1 MINNDSNFFI
11 LHGEDDDCDIR
22 IMKRILKKI
31 EYQGEY
37 LNLLIGSDLL
47 ARMDDITKPK
57 LPDLLILD
65 IGLPGT
71 NGKEILA
78 SLRQEDRTM
87 GVPIIMMTGSN
98 SKRDY
103 HECISLG
110 ANAYIQKNSDS
121 QSLELILKCY
131 IEGFVYLSAQKF
143 F

>member
-37 LNLLIGSDLL
+37 SNLLIGSDLL
-47 ARMDDITKPK
+47 AWMDDITKPK

-121 QSLELILKCY
+121 KSLELILKSY

>member
-37 LNLLIGSDLL
+37 SNLLIGSDLL
-47 ARMDDITKPK
+47 AWMDDITKPK

-87 GVPIIMMTGSN
+87 GVPVMMMTGSN

-121 QSLELILKCY
+121 KSLELILKCY

>member
-37 LNLLIGSDLL
+37 SNLLIGSDLL
-47 ARMDDITKPK
+47 AWMDDITKPK

-121 QSLELILKCY
+121 KSIELILKCY

>member
-1 MINNDSNFFI
+1 MIVNNRHFFI

-22 IMKRILKKI
+22 VMARILKKI
-31 EYQGEY
+31 KYQGEY
-37 LNLLIGSDLL
+37 RNIVIGSDLL
-47 ARMDDITKPK
+47 TWMNDLNRTK

-65 IGLPGT
+65 IGLPGA

-87 GVPIIMMTGSN
+87 SIPTIMMSGSN
-98 SKRDY
+98 SQRDY

-110 ANAYIQKNSDS
+110 ANAYIQKNLDS
-121 QSLELILKCY
+121 SSLEFSIKCF
-131 IEGFVYLSAQKF
+131 IEGFMCLNAQIF

>member
-37 LNLLIGSDLL
+37 SNLLIGSDLL
-47 ARMDDITKPK
+47 AWMDDITKPK

-87 GVPIIMMTGSN
+87 GVPIMMMTGSN

-121 QSLELILKCY
+121 KSLELILKCY

>member
-37 LNLLIGSDLL
+37 STLPIGSDLL
-47 ARMDDITKPK
+47 AWMDDITKPK

-121 QSLELILKCY
+121 KSLELILKCY

>member
-37 LNLLIGSDLL
+37 SNLLIGSDLL
-47 ARMDDITKPK
+47 AWMDDITKPK

-121 QSLELILKCY
+121 KSLELILKCY